1 MNKVLSTNTMSGDSR
16 LKRLIF
22 RSVHRGC
29 KETDLIFA
37 HFAEHTLP
45 GLQGAQ
51 LDAYERLLDE
61 DDADIWQ
68 WLIGKA
74 DPGEDYASLIDILKT
89 YGVPRDN
96 T

>member
-1 MNKVLSTNTMSGDSR
+1 MQETLANATESR
-16 LKRLIF
+16 IKRLIF

-29 KETDLIFA
+29 KETDLIFGQ
-37 HFAEHTLP
+37 FAAQTLP
-45 GLQGAQ
+45 TLQGAE

-68 WLIGKA
+68 WLIEKQPPA
-74 DPGEDYASLIDILKT
+74 PEYTNLINQLKT
-89 YGVPRDN
+89 YGVPN

>member
-1 MNKVLSTNTMSGDSR
+1 MQQTMNEINNSR

-29 KETDLIFA
+29 KETDLIFGQ
-37 HFAEHTLP
+37 FATQTLP
-45 GLQGAQ
+45 TLQGAE

-68 WLIGKA
+68 WLIEKQT
-74 DPGEDYASLIDILKT
+74 PEPEYVSLINQLKT
-89 YGVPRDN
+89 YGVP
-96 T
+96 TP